1 LITDD
6 DLIAAAATIGQMPQP
21 VVSQRLAQ
29 LEQERERR
37 ARLAALGQG
46 APMTGASS
54 SPPGCPSPAEL
65 PGTALDEQADERE
78 SATPQ
83 ITAR

>member
-6 DLIAAAATIGQMPQP
+6 DLLAARATIGQMPQAMI
-21 VVSQRLAQ
+21 SQRLAQ

-37 ARLAALGQG
+37 ARLAALGKG
-46 APMTGASS
+46 APMAEACS
-54 SPPGCPSPAEL
+54 SPPGCPSLAEL
-65 PGTALDEQADERE
+65 PGTALDEQAGERE
-78 SATPQ
+78 SVTSQ